1 MTVAELATLFYHV
14 HLESSQQATVTLEV
28 LQMQGWERE
37 MHFGLPFV
45 MPSPNMPTEDTAL
58 VYPGCGIFEG
68 TTLSEGRGTTRPFE
82 IIGAGYL
89 DWRFAAKLR
98 AQQQQQQ
105 QQHHHLA
112 AADVSGMHYREAYF
126 TPTFSKFE
134 GNLSSGVEIY
144 VEDRKSFT
152 SVDTALEI
160 LLAAKGAR
168 GSGGGGSG
176 FEWVDGTGANFDLHL
191 GNNSTRLAIEAG
203 ASLEEIVAGTEKK
216 TINLRSPRLQVISVK
231 NMDEGDQED

>member
-1 MTVAELATLFYHV
+1 MIVGLMIEFILILDCNGHSTLYTLHSTLF
-14 HLESSQQATVTLEV
+14 LSL
-28 LQMQGWERE
+28 L
-37 MHFGLPFV
+37 GLPFV

-105 QQHHHLA
+105 HHHHHLA

-176 FEWVDGTGANFDLHL
+176 FAWVDGTGANFDLHL

-203 ASLEEIVAGTEKK
+203 ASLEEIVAGWSSRLAGWN
-216 TINLRSPRLQVISVK
+216 TIRTKYLLY
-231 NMDEGDQED
+231 

>member
-1 MTVAELATLFYHV
+1 MIVGLMIEFILILECNGHSTLHTTNYTLHSTLF
-14 HLESSQQATVTLEV
+14 LSL
-28 LQMQGWERE
+28 L
-37 MHFGLPFV
+37 GLPFV

-98 AQQQQQQ
+98 AQQQQQ

-168 GSGGGGSG
+168 GSGGSGSG

-203 ASLEEIVAGTEKK
+203 ASLEEIVAGWSSRLAGWN
-216 TINLRSPRLQVISVK
+216 TIRTKYLLY
-231 NMDEGDQED
+231 